1 MSTIAQNAA
10 ESSRNNLS
18 DLPRFAPKTAH
29 FRFYEELNDLLPKS
43 RRKVGFE
50 VPFFGS
56 PAIKDT
62 IESLGVPHTEV
73 DLIVV
78 NGVSVGFDHR
88 LESGDRVAVY
98 PVFGSLEISSLT
110 RLRPAPLRHP
120 SFVLDVHLGKL
131 AKLLRLLGFDALYRN
146 DYDDMEIALIAQSEK
161 RAIFTRDVGLLKI
174 GAVTHGYWIRSTRPL
189 EQAYEVLERFDLH
202 SRIRPFSRCMECNA
216 EIVAVDRKSVLGRIP
231 EKTAKYCDT
240 FFECPG
246 CRRIYWRGSHYAKL
260 VSVVDDLLKA
270 RRAPTSTR
278 RDPQGAGGRPGI
290 S

>member
-1 MSTIAQNAA
+1 MCTIQQDAA
-10 ESSRNNLS
+10 DPSRNNS
-18 DLPRFAPKTAH
+18 PDLPCCGPKTAH
-29 FRFYEELNDLLPKS
+29 FRFYEELNDFLPKS

-50 VPFFGS
+50 VPVFGS

-62 IESLGVPHTEV
+62 IESLGVPHVEV
-73 DLIVV
+73 DLITV

-88 LESGDRVAVY
+88 LKCGEQVAVY
-98 PVFGSLEISSLT
+98 PMFESLEISPIT

-131 AKLLRLLGFDALYRN
+131 ARLLRLLGMDTLYRN

-161 RAIFTRDVGLLKI
+161 RAILTRDVGLLKI

-231 EKTAKYCDT
+231 EKTAQYYDT
-240 FFECPG
+240 FLECPG

-260 VSVVDDLLKA
+260 VSVADGFLKG
-270 RRAPTSTR
+270 RPAPTSR
-278 RDPQGAGGRPGI
+278 RGNP
-290 S
+290 